1 MKFLKMV
8 FLHEFK
14 SSPQSPSTLRILVG
28 SQTGNGELLASILS
42 KELYRRS
49 VISTISLLSEYNIS
63 ELVEEKLVVFI
74 VSTFGQGEPPL
85 MMKVRCFS

>member
-1 MKFLKMV
+1 MV

-14 SSPQSPSTLRILVG
+14 STTQSQASSLRILVG
-28 SQTGNGELLASILS
+28 SQSGNGEHLASMLS

-49 VISTISLLSEYNIS
+49 IVSHVSLLSEYDIGQ
-63 ELVEEKLVVFI
+63 LAEERLVVFI

-85 MMKVRCFS
+85 MMKVEVFI